1 MIGGGGEPKSS
12 RRASGA
18 TFSERAFGATSS
30 QRASGATAL
39 AEGRLRAGVAGGGSL
54 RWVAADITAVVET
67 ARARLDLSPVA
78 AAALGRSLAAAALL
92 LRLAA
97 KTPARLVV
105 EIIGDGPLGRL
116 IAEADDEGSLRG
128 MVGNRRAG
136 VPDLP
141 NAKLAVG
148 RAVGRGRMQVLR
160 ERDGASYASQ
170 VELVSGEIAEDVA
183 HYLRQSE
190 QSRPAV
196 LLGVLGRPHGVAAAG
211 GIIVEALPAAGEAAL
226 ARLEANL
233 AAAGGVSR
241 LVEAGGARG
250 VLDTVLAGLDPVE
263 REARVLAYRCRCS
276 RRRLERHLAPLPYEE
291 LLALADDTGVID
303 AECAF
308 CAEHYRFAPE
318 ELRPPS

>member
-1 MIGGGGEPKSS
+1 
-12 RRASGA
+12 
-18 TFSERAFGATSS
+18 
-30 QRASGATAL
+30 
-39 AEGRLRAGVAGGGSL
+39 
-54 RWVAADITAVVET
+54 
-67 ARARLDLSPVA
+67 VA

-141 NAKLAVG
+141 DTKLAVG
-148 RAVGRGRMQVLR
+148 LAVGRGRMQVLR

-170 VELVSGEIAEDVA
+170 VELVSGEIAADIA

-190 QSRPAV
+190 QSDSAV
-196 LLGVLGRPHGVAAAG
+196 LLGVLGRPHGVVAAG
-211 GIIVEALPAAGEAAL
+211 GIIVEALPDAAAAVL
-226 ARLEANL
+226 DRLKANL

-241 LVEAGGARG
+241 LVEAGGARA
-250 VLDTVLAGLDPVE
+250 VLDAVLAGLEPVE

>member
-1 MIGGGGEPKSS
+1 VIAAGGEPEPTE
-12 RRASGA
+12 RASGA
-18 TFSERAFGATSS
+18 TT
-30 QRASGATAL
+30 L
-39 AEGRLRAGVAGGGSL
+39 AEGRLRAGVAGGGAL
-54 RWVAADITAVVET
+54 RWAAADITDVVET

-116 IAEADDEGSLRG
+116 IAEADDEGNLRG

-136 VPDLP
+136 VPDWP
-141 NAKLAVG
+141 DAKLAVG

-160 ERDGASYASQ
+160 ERHGASYASQ

-211 GIIVEALPAAGEAAL
+211 GIIVEALPAAADAVLE
-226 ARLEANL
+226 RLESNL

-241 LVEAGGARG
+241 LVEGGGAQG
-250 VLDTVLAGLDPVE
+250 VLDTILAGLDPVE
-263 REARVLAYRCRCS
+263 REVRTLSYRCRCS
-276 RRRLERHLAPLPYEE
+276 RERLERHLAPLPYEE
-291 LLALADDTGVID
+291 LLALADDAGVID

-308 CAEHYRFAPE
+308 CAERYCFSPE

>member
-1 MIGGGGEPKSS
+1 MSGDEDGTS
-12 RRASGA
+12 RV
-18 TFSERAFGATSS
+18 
-30 QRASGATAL
+30 L
-39 AEGRLRAGVAGGGSL
+39 AEGRLRAGVAAGGAL
-54 RWVAADITAVVET
+54 RWAAADLSRVVET

-92 LRLAA
+92 LRLAV
-97 KTPARLVV
+97 KTPSRLVV

-128 MVGNRRAG
+128 MVGNRRVG

-141 NAKLAVG
+141 DAKLAVG

-160 ERDGASYASQ
+160 EREGASYSSQ

-190 QSRPAV
+190 QSRSAV

-211 GIIVEALPAAGEAAL
+211 GIIVEALPAAPEAVL
-226 ARLEANL
+226 GKLEANL
-233 AAAGGVSR
+233 AAGGGVSR
-241 LVEAGGARG
+241 MLEAGGTRG
-250 VLDTVLAGLDPVE
+250 VLDAVLAGLDPDP
-263 REARVLAYRCRCS
+263 REARSLTYRCRCS
-276 RRRLERHLAPLPYEE
+276 RERLERHLAPLPYEE
-291 LLALADDTGVID
+291 LLALADDAGVID
-303 AECAF
+303 AECVF
-308 CAEHYRFAPE
+308 CAERYRFSPA

>member
-1 MIGGGGEPKSS
+1 MTVGELEVP
-12 RRASGA
+12 A
-18 TFSERAFGATSS
+18 T
-30 QRASGATAL
+30 L
-39 AEGRLRAGVAGGGSL
+39 AEGRLRAGVAAGGAL
-54 RWVAADITAVVET
+54 RWAAADITAVVET

-78 AAALGRSLAAAALL
+78 AAALGRTLTASALL
-92 LRLAA
+92 LRLAV
-97 KTPARLVV
+97 KTPTRLVV
-105 EIIGDGPLGRL
+105 EIAGDGPLGRV

-128 MVGNRRAG
+128 MVGDPRVA

-141 NAKLAVG
+141 DAKLAVS

-196 LLGVLGRPHGVAAAG
+196 LLGVLGRPGGVAAAG
-211 GIIVEALPAAGEAAL
+211 GIIVEALPSAADL
-226 ARLEANL
+226 LLDRLESNV

-241 LVEAGGARG
+241 LLEAGGARS
-250 VLDTVLAGLDPVE
+250 VLDAVLAGLDPE
-263 REARVLAYRCRCS
+263 ELEARTLGYRCRCS
-276 RRRLERHLAPLPYEE
+276 RERLERHLAPLPYEE
-291 LLALADDTGVID
+291 LLSLADDTGTID
-303 AECAF
+303 AECRF
-308 CAEHYRFAPE
+308 CAERYCFSPE

>member
-1 MIGGGGEPKSS
+1 MSGDEDGTS
-12 RRASGA
+12 RV
-18 TFSERAFGATSS
+18 
-30 QRASGATAL
+30 L
-39 AEGRLRAGVAGGGSL
+39 AEGRLRAGVAAGGAL
-54 RWVAADITAVVET
+54 RWAAADLSRVVET

-92 LRLAA
+92 LRLAV
-97 KTPARLVV
+97 KTPSRLVV

-128 MVGNRRAG
+128 MVGNRRVG

-141 NAKLAVG
+141 DAKLAVG

-160 ERDGASYASQ
+160 EREGASYSSQ

-190 QSRPAV
+190 QSRSAV

-211 GIIVEALPAAGEAAL
+211 GIIVEALPAAPEAVL
-226 ARLEANL
+226 GKLEANL
-233 AAAGGVSR
+233 AAGGGVSR
-241 LVEAGGARG
+241 MLEAGGTRG
-250 VLDTVLAGLDPVE
+250 VLDAVLAGLDPDP
-263 REARVLAYRCRCS
+263 REARSLTYRCRCS
-276 RRRLERHLAPLPYEE
+276 RERLERHLAPLPYEA
-291 LLALADDTGVID
+291 LLALADDAGVID
-303 AECAF
+303 AECVF
-308 CAEHYRFAPE
+308 CAERYRFSPA